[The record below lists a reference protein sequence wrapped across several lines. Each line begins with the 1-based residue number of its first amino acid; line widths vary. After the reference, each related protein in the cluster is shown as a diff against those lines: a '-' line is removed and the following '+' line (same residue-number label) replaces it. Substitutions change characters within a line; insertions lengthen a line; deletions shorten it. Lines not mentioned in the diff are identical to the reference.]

1 MNVRQEVSLKLQQVM
16 QVWCKLS
23 TFWKAANCSPA
34 WKLQVY
40 DAIIQNK
47 LLYGLEN
54 VHLTQAVQRKINA
67 FQLKGLRR
75 ILGLQTTFV
84 NRSNT
89 NEFVLRRATEISGK
103 QIKLFSDL
111 LWAKR
116 AKFVGHILRTSDD
129 DPLRQVTYEPNS
141 ANAFPISRRRVGG
154 PRQQW
159 RQYTHRYIWNQFG
172 GQNEFEDSPEQN
184 RRIQQLALSRVFK
197 AVVACGP
204 TDALAPLAGK
214 KI

>member
-1 MNVRQEVSLKLQQVM
+1 M

-103 QIKLFSDL
+103 QIK
-111 LWAKR
+111 
-116 AKFVGHILRTSDD
+116 
-129 DPLRQVTYEPNS
+129 P
-141 ANAFPISRRRVGG
+141 
-154 PRQQW
+154 
-159 RQYTHRYIWNQFG
+159 
-172 GQNEFEDSPEQN
+172 
-184 RRIQQLALSRVFK
+184 VF
-197 AVVACGP
+197 
-204 TDALAPLAGK
+204 
-214 KI
+214 